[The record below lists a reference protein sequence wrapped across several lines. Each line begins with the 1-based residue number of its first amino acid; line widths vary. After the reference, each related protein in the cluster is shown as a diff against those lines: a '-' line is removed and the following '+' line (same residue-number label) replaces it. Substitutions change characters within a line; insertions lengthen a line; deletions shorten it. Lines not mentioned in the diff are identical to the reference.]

1 MRHLPQFLSY
11 RPCCGFDP
19 SFDPGFDPSSCSA
32 SAMGGDVN
40 IYRGNLTRLCRRL
53 CDLAILCRIFV
64 IFAIIVAFFS
74 VVSASIPNS
83 ASASGRSSSPSS
95 PPSSFAY
102 NYGEGKDLAGRDI
115 SNINNI
121 NRINSINSSPINNL
135 RIGASLPAIEFII
148 KGIIFDNAEEIFAVF
163 KNETEMRNAGSTKS
177 KAKATD
183 ADVIFLIDGNFDANL
198 NKYKFFKGDIQKFI
212 LSDYP
217 QIEFSNYNAG
227 TNRNFSG
234 SSSGG
239 FSGGFS
245 LAVNPYIFLNPA
257 KTEEIIKIIAMELAK
272 IAPEAKSQL
281 YANAAS
287 LINFNKQE
295 FIQFKTRLEN
305 LIKGNNNGNGN
316 EVAIFYHHPAVA
328 YLQEYLDFEA
338 TKIES
343 KWDILANNGKLNNGN
358 TGDNRHNI
366 AGKDVCFID
375 VKTGNQKDFL
385 GTSKQDFRGRLVQ
398 IDIHS
403 MAFKMLEES
412 KTARYSAESGM
423 SRGYRT
429 SRASSLLGAD
439 ISKLPPQMQYRTYLS
454 QIFAEILQC
463 YK

>member
-11 RPCCGFDP
+11 RPCCGFD
-19 SFDPGFDPSSCSA
+19 FGFDPSSCSA

-74 VVSASIPNS
+74 VVSVSIPNS
-83 ASASGRSSSPSS
+83 ASASGRSSSPS
-95 PPSSFAY
+95 
-102 NYGEGKDLAGRDI
+102 NYGEGKDITGRDI
-115 SNINNI
+115 GNINNI

-163 KNETEMRNAGSTKS
+163 KNETEMRNAGSKKY

-198 NKYKFFKGDIQKFI
+198 NKYRFFKGDIQKFI
-212 LSDYP
+212 LSDYS

-227 TNRNFSG
+227 TNSNVSG

-272 IAPEAKSQL
+272 LAPEAKSQL

-305 LIKGNNNGNGN
+305 LIKGNNNGN

-358 TGDNRHNI
+358 AGDNRHNI

-412 KTARYSAESGM
+412 KTARYSAEFGT